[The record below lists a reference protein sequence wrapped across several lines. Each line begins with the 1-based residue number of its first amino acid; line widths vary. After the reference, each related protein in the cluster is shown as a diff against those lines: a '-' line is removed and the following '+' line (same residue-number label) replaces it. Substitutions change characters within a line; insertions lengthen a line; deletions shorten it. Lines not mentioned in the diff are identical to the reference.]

1 MVNKENLIED
11 REMMFDGMIKMGE
24 NSDIWQNK
32 LIYWICKSNYDI
44 LEYMLRKE
52 KENESQGNRRM

>member
-1 MVNKENLIED
+1 MVNKDNLIED
-11 REMMFDGMIKMGE
+11 REMMFDGMIRMGE
-24 NSDIWQNK
+24 DSDIWQNK

-52 KENESQGNRRM
+52 KENESQGNN

>member
-11 REMMFDGMIKMGE
+11 REMMFDGMIRMGE
-24 NSDIWQNK
+24 DSDIWQNK

-52 KENESQGNRRM
+52 KENESQGNN

>member
-1 MVNKENLIED
+1 MVNKDNLIED
-11 REMMFDGMIKMGE
+11 REMMFDGMIRMGE

-52 KENESQGNRRM
+52 KENESQGNN